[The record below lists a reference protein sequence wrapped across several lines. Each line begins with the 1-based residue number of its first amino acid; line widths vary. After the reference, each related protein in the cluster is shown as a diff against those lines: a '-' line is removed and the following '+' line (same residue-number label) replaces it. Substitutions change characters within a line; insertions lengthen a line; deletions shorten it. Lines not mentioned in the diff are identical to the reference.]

1 MLYIT
6 QTMAISKKQ
15 IFYLLFL
22 TVLGCNTDTDI
33 TTDNTNLIHFITHIQ
48 TLSTKSII
56 TETTL
61 PDNSQ
66 IGVFSWGHHKDEANV
81 NTTLRN
87 DLTNAKYTKETGSD
101 ELVPAVEAHYP
112 INPDTLLNFY
122 AYYPYVPS
130 ANSNPQSIPFN
141 LKEQQ
146 DVMWATPVV
155 NRGKSNSEE
164 RINLMFNHLLSA
176 ITIKFQKADDIQE
189 EMTLQSIA
197 LENYSPAIQ
206 LNIQEGELTQSTS
219 TTPFT
224 CIENLSIPI
233 TTEQKTI
240 VTDFLL
246 CPVAKPVFIVSMSGK
261 EYRIESSKAFESGK
275 KQTYEFTIQ
284 AKDIH
289 LSGSINPW
297 IDGGSSNETVYF

>member
-1 MLYIT
+1 MKIVKYT
-6 QTMAISKKQ
+6 SW
-15 IFYLLFL
+15 LLFL
-22 TVLGCNTDTDI
+22 ILSYGCNETDAPLVEVTPSHS
-33 TTDNTNLIHFITHIQ
+33 IHFTTHIQ

-56 TETTL
+56 TEATL
-61 PDNSQ
+61 PVNSQ
-66 IGVFSWGHHKDEANV
+66 IGVFSWGHHKDEANA

-130 ANSNPQSIPFN
+130 ANNTPQSIPFN

-146 DVMWATPVV
+146 DVMWATPIV

-164 RINLMFNHLLSA
+164 RVNLTFNHLLSA

-206 LNIQEGELTQSTS
+206 LNIQEGKLTQSTS